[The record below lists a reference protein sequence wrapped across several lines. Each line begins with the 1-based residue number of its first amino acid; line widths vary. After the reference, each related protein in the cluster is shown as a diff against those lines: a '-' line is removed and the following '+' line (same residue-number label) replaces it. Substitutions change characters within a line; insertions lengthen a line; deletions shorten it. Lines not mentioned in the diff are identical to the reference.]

1 MGRQDAWVPTGRL
14 LSHQAA
20 IWLPLAQGSRGLSGA
35 GSCGCCKGREAG
47 ADCVY
52 MWDDSGP

>member
-1 MGRQDAWVPTGRL
+1 MGRRDAWVPTGRL

-35 GSCGCCKGREAG
+35 GSVAAWGQGGWGRL
-47 ADCVY
+47 CVY
-52 MWDDSGP
+52 VG